1 MNMKKRTMAVYAA
14 GAVAVAALLAW
25 AFAPQPQQVEVA
37 KVAEGRFESTIDE
50 DGRTRV
56 RERFVVSAPLAGRL
70 HRIRLR
76 EGDTV
81 AAGDVLAVL
90 TPALSPLLDDR
101 TLREQRAR
109 LDVARAQ
116 RDRASARVGRAR
128 VALEQAMHDAARTE
142 QLARQGFVSPN
153 RLDSDRLA
161 VEAAQRE
168 LETARGEARMAE
180 HEETQTRAA
189 LSAIREPAGAGF
201 EVRAPVGG
209 RVLKL
214 LAPNEGPVATGAPLL
229 EIGDTASLELV
240 ADLLTTDA
248 LRVGPGSAVR
258 VERWG
263 GPHTLDGRVRL
274 IEPAGFTKVS
284 ALGVEE
290 QRVEVVM
297 DLTSPPQR
305 WAALGDGFRVGVRV
319 VVTQVPKA
327 IKVPVGAVFPLA
339 ADANGGSGAAMGCF
353 VVEQGRARL
362 VQVEVAARNADEA
375 WVRQGL
381 APGATVIVYPAAS
394 LQDGSRVAVRSVRG
408 PGGAR
413 SLDAAQSP

>member
-1 MNMKKRTMAVYAA
+1 MKKRTMAMYAA
-14 GAVAVAALLAW
+14 GGVAVAALLAW

-37 KVAEGRFESTIDE
+37 KVAQGRFESTIDE

-56 RERFVVSAPLAGRL
+56 RDRFVVSAPLAGRL

-128 VALEQAMHDAARTE
+128 VALLQATHDAARTE

-153 RLDSDRLA
+153 RLDNDRLA
-161 VEAAQRE
+161 VEAAKRE
-168 LETARGEARMAE
+168 LETANGEARMAE
-180 HEETQTRAA
+180 HEETQARAA

-214 LAPNEGPVATGAPLL
+214 LAPSEGPVATGAPLL

-248 LRVGPGSAVR
+248 MRVGPGSPVR

-263 GPHTLDGRVRL
+263 GPHTLEGRVRL

-305 WAALGDGFRVGVRV
+305 WSALGDGFRVGVRV
-319 VVTQVPKA
+319 VVTQVPNA
-327 IKVPVGAVFPLA
+327 VKVPVGAVFPLA
-339 ADANGGSGAAMGCF
+339 GDANGTASTMGCF
-353 VVEQGRARL
+353 VVEADRARL
-362 VQVEVAARNADEA
+362 VQVDVAARNADEA

-381 APGATVIVYPAAS
+381 APGAQVIVYPAAS
-394 LQDGSRVAVRSVRG
+394 LRDGSRVAVRSVRG
-408 PGGAR
+408 PTGAR
-413 SLDAAQSP
+413 ALDAAQSP